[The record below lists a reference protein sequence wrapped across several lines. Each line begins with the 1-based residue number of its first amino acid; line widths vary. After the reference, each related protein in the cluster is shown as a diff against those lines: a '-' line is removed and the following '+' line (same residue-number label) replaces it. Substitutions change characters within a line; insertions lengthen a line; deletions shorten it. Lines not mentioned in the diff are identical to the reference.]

1 MRSDVPRVTVEVKLN
16 RDLFE
21 GYRPHF
27 RVGGG
32 EHLGISFEKIDVQ
45 SDAPDT
51 YRATVALVYSP
62 GVDYGALV
70 KGAQFEILEGARVVG
85 TGRVLAGVH
94 AI

>member
-1 MRSDVPRVTVEVKLN
+1 MRTDVPRVTVEVKLN
-16 RDLFE
+16 RSLFE

-32 EHLGISFEKIDVQ
+32 EYLGISFEKVEAQ
-45 SDAPDT
+45 SGDPDT
-51 YRATVALVYSP
+51 FLATVALVYS

-85 TGRVLAGVH
+85 TGRVLTDAH